1 MSRSWRIVLS
11 VEFTGAAIFYVFF
24 GRYGSVLSQAIVLGQ
39 AGILFICTL
48 RYMKH
53 VEGRHPAKFVWFS
66 LFLWGT
72 AWAVESLGLRTGFLG
87 AFYRYNSAHILSFG
101 LGGVPI
107 IVPTAWLV
115 FGFLSGSIRHFLF
128 DDSAAQRKALPSK
141 RAGFFARSL
150 VSGWAML
157 SVGFCL
163 EWHFSHIAGFWDW
176 QPAGHADSFL
186 GNVPAGNFLLW
197 FGVGLLIPFFEKITH
212 APRLSYKSRSL
223 FLQALPTLGFGVL
236 LLAGV
241 CLNVVYQFLLGA
253 AYCSASLAA
262 LAFRLISR
270 FQIHRRYLPEPLSG
284 WQKVPRIFRG
294 GVPDKEGP
302 RTSV

>member
-1 MSRSWRIVLS
+1 MSRSWRILLS
-11 VEFTGAAIFYVFF
+11 AEFMGAAIFYVGF
-24 GRYGSVLSQAIVLGQ
+24 GRYDRVLSQAIVFGQ

-53 VEGRHPAKFVWFS
+53 VEGRHPAKSVRFS
-66 LFLWGT
+66 FFLWGM
-72 AWAVESLGLRTGFLG
+72 AWAVESLGLKTGFLG
-87 AFYRYNSAHILSFG
+87 ASYCYNSAHILSFG

-115 FGFLSGSIRHFLF
+115 FGFLSGSISHFLS
-128 DDSAAQRKALPSK
+128 DDSAAQRKALPSE
-141 RAGFFARSL
+141 RAEFFARSL

-157 SVGFCL
+157 SLGFCL

-197 FGVGLLIPFFEKITH
+197 FGVGLLIPFIEKITH
-212 APRLSYKSRSL
+212 APRLSYQSRSL

-241 CLNVVYQFLLGA
+241 CLNVVYKFLLGA

-262 LAFRLISR
+262 LVFCLISR
-270 FQIHRRYLPEPLSG
+270 FQMHRRYLPAPLSG
-284 WQKVPRIFRG
+284 WQIFPRIFRG
-294 GVPDKEGP
+294 GVPDKERPG
-302 RTSV
+302 TSV